1 MRRVGEGRRVPGSDD
16 DRVGKGVRFPE
27 RGIDW
32 VGEVQEG
39 EVDSIGE
46 SGRLVYRIRC
56 GLVELFTVFNTLCLL
71 AAYVVAGQR

>member
-39 EVDSIGE
+39 EDDSIGE

-56 GLVELFTVFNTLCLL
+56 GLVEFFTVFNTLWLL